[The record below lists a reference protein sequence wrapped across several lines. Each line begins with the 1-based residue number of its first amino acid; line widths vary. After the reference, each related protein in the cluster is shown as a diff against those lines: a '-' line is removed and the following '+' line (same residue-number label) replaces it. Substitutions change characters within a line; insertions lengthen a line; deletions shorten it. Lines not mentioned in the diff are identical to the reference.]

1 MRHRLRNDYKVASAS
16 SDGSWNLSLRLLLD
30 AVTNLVIIHNVTV
43 GAVVTLSRVL
53 PISDRERLFFVRG
66 SNEGGGRGG
75 KEGGGGGEEEWQGAS
90 VNVTYRREVGTSVFF
105 VLGRDYIND
114 FKSNDDAR
122 CFKDSPSYINIY

>member
-75 KEGGGGGEEEWQGAS
+75 REGERGEGERKNG
-90 VNVTYRREVGTSVFF
+90 
-105 VLGRDYIND
+105 
-114 FKSNDDAR
+114 KAR
-122 CFKDSPSYINIY
+122 A